1 MIDVSVLRKQGTS
14 MEGKEINK
22 SDQHTVIQ
30 QKTSRKL
37 SEGMHLSFIL
47 KFTDKI
53 FRPRAEGKNFLTY
66 SNTFDLEAERLVL
79 RKPTTSKSD
88 FIQVTC
94 RPILYYHKLTHL
106 ISSSV

>member
-1 MIDVSVLRKQGTS
+1 

-22 SDQHTVIQ
+22 SGQHTVIR

-53 FRPRAEGKNFLTY
+53 FPSFTNNYLSHAM
-66 SNTFDLEAERLVL
+66 
-79 RKPTTSKSD
+79 
-88 FIQVTC
+88 
-94 RPILYYHKLTHL
+94 
-106 ISSSV
+106 

>member
-1 MIDVSVLRKQGTS
+1 

-22 SDQHTVIQ
+22 SGQHNVIR

-53 FRPRAEGKNFLTY
+53 FKPRAEGKNFLTY
-66 SNTFDLEAERLVL
+66 PNTFDLEAERSVL
-79 RKPTTSKSD
+79 TKPNTSKSD

>member
-22 SDQHTVIQ
+22 SGQHTVIQ

-47 KFTDKI
+47 KFSLNMKHSQ
-53 FRPRAEGKNFLTY
+53 Y
-66 SNTFDLEAERLVL
+66 SNS
-79 RKPTTSKSD
+79 PN
-88 FIQVTC
+88 C
-94 RPILYYHKLTHL
+94 
-106 ISSSV
+106 